1 MIDIKSTAGEV
12 LLSVPILQGAVSH
25 EELMASDYVQLE
37 WASDSGDVLPAGT
50 YIEYEGERY
59 SLLSPYHPTMQNEAA
74 FRYTPQFHSRI
85 IRWQKI
91 IVPVYT
97 YNENGVS
104 VKSRELDWSFTGTP
118 ADLMSMII
126 RAIYEETGETWY
138 TTLGDNLPETVSITA
153 QSSSV
158 WSLLSE
164 LAEQC
169 ETEWWAQ
176 KATNWLYL
184 SKCEHSAAV
193 TLEVGNNVRVPSVTS
208 NDKEYF
214 TRFYAFGSTRNI
226 TQDDGVVQGSIVNK
240 RLTLDPKKYPDG
252 YKDIKGHMEG
262 GKYVS
267 DLLPEEVLVKTLYF
281 DDIYPSSTLTIYDVR
296 KRMRYRLDSEEN
308 KIRIGGTDEAPIY
321 EQYAIWYFKIS
332 GFNFTEDLIIEGL
345 TLSAAFKSGKL
356 RGREFELAYHAE
368 AKKVADYADVDPNF
382 EVEAGEYEII
392 FQESDGFILP
402 DDDYITP
409 SKHDEV
415 TLFNINMPEEYKAS
429 ARLKLEEELDR
440 AIEEYTKD
448 NNTYE
453 FGSNPVEFYN
463 DNTDVKL
470 GSRVTFINGGSV
482 LSTRVLMVEK
492 QLDFACEQKIRI
504 GNVRISGS
512 RQQLRDEVRN
522 IGEEV
527 SRLSKVESAT
537 SIIQRDH
544 TRDLMLTMGRYYAM
558 RDTIGM
564 LQNALEGYTGG
575 INPVTI
581 ETMAMLVGDESLQF
595 RFTASRNDLTPL
607 DKAPFEYDAETKT
620 LKANACALIHM
631 TLGITTQTAKGVRKA
646 SDYKSWNME
655 GGAVATLK
663 DAEKAYYVYARVEKE
678 GTIGSYKLY
687 EKPVKMEAE
696 AGVYHFLV
704 GILNAEYVGTRELIT
719 LYGFTEILPSRI
731 TTDRIES
738 ADGSCYFDLLK
749 NEIGGVINF
758 KAGSSGVENLGIQTG
773 SYNLLRNSG
782 FTGDYL
788 SETLTDEA
796 VLNAAT
802 EMYNDRLVHWDNSTN
817 VVVQEEAESASGY
830 AVYMQPYSVLTQQ
843 LYYNSIAG
851 ENYVL
856 SFRAKGVGALNVQ
869 IAGKTSSVVLD
880 SADEYKRYNLGFVA
894 SASNTQFVLQPTAA
908 ILLCELQLERGT
920 VSSAWGN
927 SWLDNSSDRA
937 YWQSMKYLQS
947 AMEEGYTE
955 IGGGLI
961 LTNHIQVGDTANGQM
976 TGHAPTGGMNG
987 LMSDGKDSVFLWGG
1001 GTLQQAQNTVKGYKD
1016 NENWQPT
1023 EGELQAL
1030 AKFVVTHGGR
1040 AILNDMILRG
1050 YVYALGGKIG
1060 GLEIKDGGIYT
1071 QTNTGGEVLF
1081 TPVGLIARQ
1090 ADGSFTELGTCGSHA
1105 IMVNGKDAGGQCY
1118 LNEDLYKIAAQ
1129 INAANG
1135 YHAIHSLSGMYAGLR
1150 PNIRKI
1156 TASDILTEL
1165 DHTVILSNAGTIT
1178 LTLPSSPQTGQTY
1191 KIIHTNTN
1199 GVLFSHPD
1207 GDMIINVYEGG
1218 GTVMTS
1224 FEEQK
1229 TLTLT
1234 YLDHIWYAEIN
1245 N

>member
-37 WASDSGDVLPAGT
+37 WNSVDGGVLPAGT

-118 ADLMSMII
+118 ADLMSMIV

-138 TTLGDNLPETVSITA
+138 TTLGDNLPETVSVVA

-308 KIRIGGTDEAPIY
+308 KIRIGGTDDAPIY

-415 TLFNINMPEEYKAS
+415 TLFNINMPEEYQAS
-429 ARLKLEEELDR
+429 ARLKLEEELDK

-453 FGSNPVEFYN
+453 FSSNPVEFYN
-463 DNTDVKL
+463 DNTNVEL
-470 GSRVTFINGGSV
+470 GSRVTFINGGST

-527 SRLSKVESAT
+527 SRLSKVESAA

-544 TRDLMLTMGRYYAM
+544 ARDLMLTMGRYYAM

-646 SDYKSWNME
+646 SDYKSWDME
-655 GGAVATLK
+655 GGAVATLN

-678 GTIGSYKLY
+678 GTVGSYKLY
-687 EKPVKMEAE
+687 EKPVKMEEE

-758 KAGSSGVENLGIQTG
+758 KAGSTGVENLDINFGGQ
-773 SYNLLRNSG
+773 NMLRNSA

-788 SETLTDEA
+788 SEELTDET
-796 VLNAAT
+796 VLEAASQ
-802 EMYNDRLVHWDNSTN
+802 MYSAPLDHWDGSAN
-817 VVVQEEAESASGY
+817 VSVVEEEESASGY
-830 AVYMQPYSVLTQQ
+830 AARMPYNGILVQP
-843 LYYNSIAG
+843 LYQKTIAE

-856 SFRAKGVGALNVQ
+856 SFRAKGEAVLTLMMGGVTRT
-869 IAGKTSSVVLD
+869 IELD
-880 SADEYKRYNLGFVA
+880 SADAYKRYVVSLVA
-894 SASNTQFVLQPTAA
+894 TEGTHQFVLRTNAE
-908 ILLCELQLERGT
+908 ILLCEPQLERGT
-920 VSSAWGN
+920 VASAWGY
-927 SWLDNSSDRA
+927 SWLDNNSDRA

-947 AMEEGYTE
+947 AMMGSTTMA
-955 IGGGLI
+955 GGLV
-961 LTNHIQVGDTANGQM
+961 LTNLIQLGSQSNNSAFVEKAGVS
-976 TGHAPTGGMNG
+976 G
-987 LMSDGKDSVFLWGG
+987 LYTDDDSLAFWAG
-1001 GTLQQAQNTVKGYKD
+1001 GTIAQAIELVKAYS
-1016 NENWQPT
+1016 ENA
-1023 EGELQAL
+1023 GAELSDAQAAAL
-1030 AKFVVTHGGR
+1030 AKFAVTHGGR
-1040 AILNDMILRG
+1040 AILNDMIVRG
-1050 YVYALGGKIG
+1050 YIYALGGKIG
-1060 GLEIKDGGIYT
+1060 DLIIRDNGIGVDTDAEGLVRFNKQGLEARQKDGSYT
-1071 QTNTGGEVLF
+1071 HL
-1081 TPVGLIARQ
+1081 GL
-1090 ADGSFTELGTCGSHA
+1090 CGSQA
-1105 IMVNGKDAGGQCY
+1105 IMIAGKDAGGGVCY
-1118 LNEDLYKIAAQ
+1118 VDEDKYKIAAQ
-1129 INAANG
+1129 INAADKG
-1135 YHAIHSLSGMYAGLR
+1135 HAIHSLSGMYAGLR
-1150 PNIRKI
+1150 PNIR
-1156 TASDILTEL
+1156 AVYESDTLDAL
-1165 DHTVILSNAGTIT
+1165 DHTIIVDNDSAMT
-1178 LTLPSSPQTGQTY
+1178 LTLPSSPSTGQTY
-1191 KIIHTNTN
+1191 KLIHRSDKDVT
-1199 GVLFSHPD
+1199 L
-1207 GDMIINVYEGG
+1207 INPSDSVILDTSKSYEEVSTLGAYN
-1218 GTVMTS
+1218 
-1224 FEEQK
+1224 

-1234 YLDHIWYAEIN
+1234 YYDRIWYAEFN

>member
-12 LLSVPILQGAVSH
+12 LLSVPVLQGAVSH

-37 WASDSGDVLPAGT
+37 WNSVDGGVLPAGT

-74 FRYTPQFHSRI
+74 YRYTPQFHSRI

-118 ADLMSMII
+118 ADLMSMIV

-138 TTLGDNLPETVSITA
+138 TTLGDNLPETVSVVA

-208 NDKEYF
+208 DDKEYF

-252 YKDIKGHMEG
+252 YKDVKGHMEG

-308 KIRIGGTDEAPIY
+308 KIRIGGTDDAPIY

-368 AKKVADYADVDPNF
+368 AKKVADYADVDADF

-429 ARLKLEEELDR
+429 ARLKLEEELDK

-470 GSRVTFINGGSV
+470 GSRVTFINGGST

-492 QLDFACEQKIRI
+492 QLDFPCEQKIRI

-527 SRLSKVESAT
+527 SRLSKVESAA

-620 LKANACALIHM
+620 LEANACALIHM

-646 SDYKSWNME
+646 SDYKSWDME
-655 GGAVATLK
+655 GGAVATLN

-678 GTIGSYKLY
+678 GAIGSYKLY

-758 KAGSSGVENLGIQTG
+758 KAGSTGVENLDIKVGGQ
-773 SYNLLRNSG
+773 NMLRNSG

-788 SETLTDEA
+788 SEELTDET
-796 VLNAAT
+796 VLEAASQ
-802 EMYNDRLVHWDNSTN
+802 MYSAPLDHWDGTAN
-817 VVVQEEAESASGY
+817 VSVVEEADSASGY
-830 AVYMQPYSVLTQQ
+830 AARMPYNGILVQP
-843 LYYNSIAG
+843 LYQKTIAE

-856 SFRAKGVGALNVQ
+856 SFRAKGEATVTAIIGGV
-869 IAGKTSSVVLD
+869 TSTIEID
-880 SADEYKRYNLGFVA
+880 SADAYKRYVVSFVA
-894 SASNTQFVLQPTAA
+894 AEGTHQFVLRTNAE
-908 ILLCELQLERGT
+908 ILLCEPQLERGT
-920 VSSAWGN
+920 VATAWGY
-927 SWLDNSSDRA
+927 SWLDNNSDRA

-947 AMEEGYTE
+947 AMAGSTTMA
-955 IGGGLI
+955 GGLV
-961 LTNHIQVGDTANGQM
+961 LTNLIQLGSQSNNSEFVEKAGVS
-976 TGHAPTGGMNG
+976 G
-987 LMSDGKDSVFLWGG
+987 LYTDDDSLAFWAG
-1001 GTLQQAQNTVKGYKD
+1001 GTMAQAIELVKAYS
-1016 NENWQPT
+1016 ENA
-1023 EGELQAL
+1023 GAELSDAQAAAL
-1030 AKFVVTHGGR
+1030 AKFAVTHGGR
-1040 AILNDMILRG
+1040 AILNDMIVRG
-1050 YVYALGGKIG
+1050 YIYALGGKIG
-1060 GLEIKDGGIYT
+1060 DLIIRDNGIGVDT
-1071 QTNTGGEVLF
+1071 STEGSIEF
-1081 TPVGLIARQ
+1081 SRSGLIARQ
-1090 ADGSFTELGTCGSHA
+1090 KDGSFVELGTCGSNA
-1105 IMVNGKDAGGQCY
+1105 ITINGKDAGGQCY
-1118 LNEDLYKIAAQ
+1118 FDEDKYKIAAQ
-1129 INAANG
+1129 INAADG
-1135 YHAIHSLSGMYAGLR
+1135 YHAIHSLSGVYAGLR
-1150 PNIRKI
+1150 PNIREIK
-1156 TASDILTEL
+1156 TNDTLDAL
-1165 DHTVILSNAGTIT
+1165 DHTIILSNTGTIT
-1178 LTLPSSPQTGQTY
+1178 LTLPSSPKKGQTY

-1199 GVLFSHPD
+1199 GVLFSHPEND
-1207 GDMIINVYEGG
+1207 TIIDVSTAAGI
-1218 GTVMTS
+1218 VTS
-1224 FEEQK
+1224 FSEQT

-1234 YLDHIWYAEIN
+1234 YLDHYWYAEFN